1 VFQLVYRIGSEDIT
15 YRIEKD
21 ETVIGRSPQAD
32 VVLTHFGVS
41 RFHAR
46 LTRQK
51 DQFLIKD
58 LESRNGTR
66 VNGIPV
72 KEGLVSA
79 GDRITLGEFVLDLR
93 RLSDERVVISDE
105 KGFEQEEGTVIRPLD
120 EIEKYLG
127 ESQVL
132 AVPQPRAETGS
143 VLEAP
148 RKKEVVDHAERSSKI
163 WMTLTQVA
171 KTLISTDRLE
181 EILDKVMD
189 LVFTHVPAERGVI
202 GLYEGEGR
210 GVLQPKIVRHR
221 QKDVENDEIVISKT
235 ITERARE
242 DKVAILTS
250 DAMVD
255 PRFAG
260 GHSIMLLGIRSAMCV
275 PLWNKDNVIGIIYVD
290 NAIQAGSF
298 TPFDL
303 DLLTALAN
311 YAAVGIER
319 AMLNKKIQEERAARS
334 KLERYHAPGIVE
346 SILKSTNEQSLV
358 VQERNV
364 SVCFTDLVGFT
375 SMSESLEPQQVAL
388 LLSEFFT
395 EMVDIIFKHE
405 GTLDKYIGDCIMSI
419 FGAPIPQPDHAL
431 RAVRT
436 ALEMHEALRE
446 MNVRRTD
453 GFQFE
458 VRTAINSGKVV
469 AGDVGCMR
477 RMDYSVLGDTVNTAA
492 RLEKIGQPGQIVI
505 GEETYLTVKDQ
516 FVIEHI
522 GTYSLKG
529 RKKKMNAY
537 CVIGP
542 NSRNQEN

>member
-1 VFQLVYRIGSEDIT
+1 VFQLVYKIGSEDIA
-15 YRIEKD
+15 YSIEKD

-41 RFHAR
+41 RFHAK

-66 VNGIPV
+66 INGIAV
-72 KEGLVSA
+72 KEGLLSA
-79 GDRITLGEFVLDLR
+79 GDRITLGEFVLDLK
-93 RLSDERVVISDE
+93 RLSDERVVISEE
-105 KGFEQEEGTVIRPLD
+105 KGFEQEEGTVIRSL
-120 EIEKYLG
+120 EEMEKYLG
-127 ESQVL
+127 DSQHL
-132 AVPQPRAETGS
+132 EVPPPPAEVERILEGPRAK
-143 VLEAP
+143 EA
-148 RKKEVVDHAERSSKI
+148 VDQAERSSKI

-171 KTLISTDRLE
+171 KTLISTDKLD

-189 LVFTHVPAERGVI
+189 LVFSHVPAERGVI
-202 GLYEGEGR
+202 GLYEGEG
-210 GVLQPKIVRHR
+210 GAVLLPKVVRHR
-221 QKDVENDEIVISKT
+221 QKNMENDEIVISKT
-235 ITERARE
+235 ITERARK

-275 PLWNKDNVIGIIYVD
+275 PLWNKENVIGIIYVD

-298 TPFDL
+298 TSFDL

-346 SILKSTNEQSLV
+346 SILKASNEQSLV

-375 SMSESLEPQQVAL
+375 SFSESLEPQRVAL

-395 EMVDIIFKHE
+395 EMVDIIFKNE
-405 GTLDKYIGDCIMSI
+405 GTLDKYIGDCIMSV
-419 FGAPIPQPDHAL
+419 FGAPIQQPDHAL

-436 ALEMHEALRE
+436 ALEMHEALEE

-453 GFQFE
+453 GFRFE
-458 VRTAINSGKVV
+458 VRTSINSGKVV

-477 RMDYSVLGDTVNTAA
+477 RMEYSVLGDTVNTAA
-492 RLEKIGQPGQIVI
+492 RLQKVGQPGQIVI
-505 GEETYLTVKDQ
+505 GEETYRAVKEH
-516 FVIEHI
+516 FVIEPI
-522 GTYSLKG
+522 GAYSLKG
-529 RKKKMNAY
+529 RKKQMNAY
-537 CVIGP
+537 CVKG
-542 NSRNQEN
+542 RNPQN